1 MELKFMNFKDYKMKA
16 IHEKFEPVIDGFLN
30 RKEFMLIHATA
41 KTGKSMFALNIALA
55 VATGSDFLGM
65 ESELSKVLY
74 LQTEISSCSLSDRID
89 SMLRGMPENYYD
101 LAQQNLLIADTRI
114 RIDIPQQ
121 LEALRKQVET
131 ELPSLLII
139 DPLYDLHNKNEDNA
153 AEMAPLL
160 SNIREIA
167 RSVGCAVILIHH
179 QGKKG
184 EGQSSNAGHAC
195 RGSSAFADV
204 PDSSVSLSKD
214 KGGYSIRGIFRN
226 RPSMDDFRLQF
237 DDKHFLFQPGIE
249 MPKKVKTRDLIFE
262 EIKNSTDGLTKKELV
277 DLLGS
282 KQGIQASAVQK
293 QLENLKT
300 EGLLFIKG
308 EFKSTRFY
316 IHEFQGGNSSP

>member
-1 MELKFMNFKDYKMKA
+1 MELKFMNFKDYKLKA
-16 IHEKFEPVIDGFLN
+16 VNETFEPVIDGFLN

-55 VATGSDFLGM
+55 IATGSDFLGM
-65 ESELSKVLY
+65 DTIKSKVLY
-74 LQTEISSCSLSDRID
+74 LQTEISSTGLSDRID
-89 SMLRGMPENYYD
+89 SMLRGMPENLYEY
-101 LAQQNLLIADTRI
+101 AQENLLIADTRI

-121 LEALRKQVET
+121 LEALKKQVET

-139 DPLYDLHNKNEDNA
+139 DPFYDLHNKNEDNA

-214 KGGYSIRGIFRN
+214 KGGYSMRGIFRN
-226 RPSMDDFRLQF
+226 RASLEEFRLQF
-237 DDKHFLFQPGIE
+237 DEKSFLFSPGSE
-249 MPKKVKTRDLIFE
+249 MPKKVKTRDLIIN
-262 EIKNSTDGLTKKELV
+262 EIKKSQDGLTKKELV

-293 QLENLKT
+293 QIETLRA
-300 EGLLFIKG
+300 EGLLSLKG
-308 EFKSTRFY
+308 EFKSTRFFVT
-316 IHEFQGGNSSP
+316 EFQGGNSSP